1 MQVYL
6 NGSFIDSTHAA
17 VSVDDRGFLF
27 ADGVYEVIRA
37 YPGGLRLPER
47 HLERLRTGLAA
58 LRIDAAA
65 ADGALDVADRLL
77 ETNGLRGTDSIVYIQ
92 VTRGAAPRRHAFPP
106 AGTVPTLYIATRPSA
121 LIPEE
126 RYGQGCAAITL
137 PDTRWSRCDIKSIA
151 LLPNVLANQ
160 AAHEAGAFE
169 ALFIRDGIVIEG
181 SHANVFAVRD
191 GALLT
196 APPSSYILNGIT
208 RTFILELAAELG
220 IASAETGL
228 PHEALYDVD
237 ELFLTGTT
245 AEVLGIASVDGR
257 RIGSGR
263 TGPITRRLLEAFRDR
278 LPGQDEGT
286 RREAAG

>member
-106 AGTVPTLYIATRPSA
+106 AGTAPTLYIATRPSA

-169 ALFIRDGIVIEG
+169 ALFIRDGVVIEG